1 MYLLRG
7 WTVPLESRIILV
19 DDHAAV
25 RAGYK
30 RFIDSESDMTVVGEA
45 GNADQAFA
53 LLKTTTCDALVL
65 DISMPGQSGL
75 ELIRRVRLKWPR
87 LALVVLSM
95 HDSPVVASKALEQGA
110 RAYVTKSSEPEELI
124 QGIRMALGEQTFV
137 SSDVQSQGLL
147 TGTWRQH
154 GQENPPQ
161 ATHESPE
168 SGPSANCGLTPREV
182 DVVRLLVEGHTIE
195 QVATSL
201 GISGKTVSNNLSQ
214 IRQKLG
220 VQTDF
225 ELAFWAWSQG
235 FGRKPPGFGE

>member
-1 MYLLRG
+1 M
-7 WTVPLESRIILV
+7 PLESRIILV

-30 RFIDSESDMTVVGEA
+30 RFIDSESDMIVVGEA

-75 ELIRRVRLKWPR
+75 ELIKRVRLKWPK

-147 TGTWRQH
+147 TGTKPQPS
-154 GQENPPQ
+154 QENLLQ
-161 ATHESPE
+161 AIHETSE
-168 SGPSANCGLTPREV
+168 LGPNLTCGLTAREV

-195 QVATSL
+195 QVAISL
-201 GISGKTVSNNLSQ
+201 GISGKTVSNNLSH

>member
-1 MYLLRG
+1 MYLLQG
-7 WTVPLESRIILV
+7 LIMPLESRIILV

-30 RFIDSESDMTVVGEA
+30 RFIDSEIDMIVVGEA

-53 LLKTTTCDALVL
+53 LLKTMTCDALVL

-75 ELIRRVRLKWPR
+75 ELIKRVRLKWPK
-87 LALVVLSM
+87 LALVSM

-147 TGTWRQH
+147 TGTWPQP
-154 GQENPPQ
+154 GQDKLSQ
-161 ATHESPE
+161 ATHETPE
-168 SGPSANCGLTPREV
+168 LGPDLTCGLTPREV
-182 DVVRLLVEGHTIE
+182 DVVRLLVEGHTID
-195 QVATSL
+195 QVAVSL

-235 FGRKPPGFGE
+235 FGRKPPGFGG

>member
-1 MYLLRG
+1 MFLSQRKIM
-7 WTVPLESRIILV
+7 PLESKIILV

-30 RFIDSESDMTVVGEA
+30 RFIDSEHDLQVVGEA
-45 GNADQAFA
+45 NNAEQAFA
-53 LLKTTTCDALVL
+53 LLKIQACDALVL

-75 ELIRRVRLKWPR
+75 ELIKRVRLKWPR

-95 HDSPVVASKALEQGA
+95 HDSPVVATKALEQGA
-110 RAYVTKSSEPEELI
+110 RAYVTKSSEPDELI
-124 QGIRMALGEQTFV
+124 QGIRMALSEQTFV
-137 SSDVQSQGLL
+137 SSDVQSLGMIAPHFPQHSQDSPQDLAGETTDS
-147 TGTWRQH
+147 TG
-154 GQENPPQ
+154 
-161 ATHESPE
+161 ATP
-168 SGPSANCGLTPREV
+168 GGLTPREV
-182 DVVRLLVEGHTIE
+182 DVVRLLVEGKTID
-195 QVATSL
+195 QVGLSL

>member
-1 MYLLRG
+1 M
-7 WTVPLESRIILV
+7 PLESRIILV

-30 RFIDSESDMTVVGEA
+30 RFIDSETDLIVVGEA
-45 GNADQAFA
+45 GNADQAFV
-53 LLKTTTCDALVL
+53 LLKTQACDALVL

-75 ELIRRVRLKWPR
+75 ELIKRVRLKWPK

-137 SSDVQSQGLL
+137 SGDVQSQGMFNS
-147 TGTWRQH
+147 TGPQH
-154 GQENPPQ
+154 AQENLQ
-161 ATHESPE
+161 QHTHATQEP
-168 SGPSANCGLTPREV
+168 ATTLTCGLTPREV

-195 QVATSL
+195 QVAVSL
-201 GISGKTVSNNLSQ
+201 GISGKTVSNNLSH

>member
-1 MYLLRG
+1 M
-7 WTVPLESRIILV
+7 PLESRIILV

-30 RFIDSESDMTVVGEA
+30 RFIDSESDLIVVGEA

-53 LLKTTTCDALVL
+53 LLKTQACDALVL

-75 ELIRRVRLKWPR
+75 ELIKRVRLKWPK

-95 HDSPVVASKALEQGA
+95 HDSPVVATKALEQGA

-137 SSDVQSQGLL
+137 SSDVQSQGML
-147 TGTWRQH
+147 TGSLQQQ
-154 GQENPPQ
+154 GQENLQLPACETQ
-161 ATHESPE
+161 DSAATT
-168 SGPSANCGLTPREV
+168 ACGLTPREV

-195 QVATSL
+195 QVAVSL

-235 FGRKPPGFGE
+235 FGRKPPGFGA

>member
-1 MYLLRG
+1 M
-7 WTVPLESRIILV
+7 PLESRIILV

-30 RFIDSESDMTVVGEA
+30 RFIDSENDLIVVGEA

-53 LLKTTTCDALVL
+53 LLKTQACDALVL

-75 ELIRRVRLKWPR
+75 ELIKRVRLKWPK

-137 SSDVQSQGLL
+137 SSDVQSQGVL
-147 TGTWRQH
+147 TSTAPQH
-154 GQENPPQ
+154 TQENPQQPNQ
-161 ATHESPE
+161 ETQELASSLT
-168 SGPSANCGLTPREV
+168 CGLTPREV

-195 QVATSL
+195 QVGVSL

-235 FGRKPPGFGE
+235 FGRKPPGFGK

>member
-1 MYLLRG
+1 M
-7 WTVPLESRIILV
+7 PLESRIILV

-30 RFIDSESDMTVVGEA
+30 RFIDSESDMIVVGEA

-75 ELIRRVRLKWPR
+75 ELIKRVRLKWPK

-147 TGTWRQH
+147 TGTRPQP
-154 GQENPPQ
+154 GQENLLQ
-161 ATHESPE
+161 AIHETSE
-168 SGPSANCGLTPREV
+168 LGPNLTCGLTAREV

-195 QVATSL
+195 QVAVSL
-201 GISGKTVSNNLSQ
+201 GISGKTVSNNLSH

>member
-1 MYLLRG
+1 M
-7 WTVPLESRIILV
+7 PLESKIILV

-30 RFIDSESDMTVVGEA
+30 RFIDSEHDLQVVGEA
-45 GNADQAFA
+45 NNAEQAFS
-53 LLKTTTCDALVL
+53 LLKTQVCDALVL

-75 ELIRRVRLKWPR
+75 ELIKRVRLKWPR

-95 HDSPVVASKALEQGA
+95 HDSPVVATKALEQGA
-110 RAYVTKSSEPEELI
+110 RAYVTKSSEPDELI

-137 SSDVQSQGLL
+137 SSDVQSLGMTANLL
-147 TGTWRQH
+147 PQNSQDSQDSPQNPEGKLSDSTGIH
-154 GQENPPQ
+154 
-161 ATHESPE
+161 
-168 SGPSANCGLTPREV
+168 SGVLTPREV
-182 DVVRLLVEGHTIE
+182 DIVRLLVEGKTID
-195 QVATSL
+195 QVGLSL

>member
-1 MYLLRG
+1 M
-7 WTVPLESRIILV
+7 PLESRIILV

-30 RFIDSESDMTVVGEA
+30 RFIDSETDLIVVGEA

-53 LLKTTTCDALVL
+53 LLKTHACDALVL

-75 ELIRRVRLKWPR
+75 ELIKRVRLKWPK

-95 HDSPVVASKALEQGA
+95 HDSPVVAAKALEQGA

-137 SSDVQSQGLL
+137 SGDVQSQGLFNS
-147 TGTWRQH
+147 TGPQH
-154 GQENPPQ
+154 AQENLQQHPH
-161 ATHESPE
+161 ATQEP
-168 SGPSANCGLTPREV
+168 ATTLTCGLTPREV

-195 QVATSL
+195 QVGVSL

-235 FGRKPPGFGE
+235 FGRKPPGFGK